1 MRFLSL
7 LYIFCFFFPLIS
19 NKEEYKIIDVS
30 YYQGDIDWKKVK
42 EYGIEGAII
51 RCGFGSN
58 LKKHDDKC
66 FLKNVKGCI
75 ENNIPF
81 GIYLISYADSVEKA
95 ESEARHVIRLVE
107 PYKDKLAFPIFYDLE
122 IEDEKKNINLG
133 PYAVQSGKKFIEIM
147 ENNGYEVGIYAN
159 QKWFDNYIKDNFNNY
174 PLWVARYG
182 YPDDGNKHKKPIVP
196 SNGKIDIWQYTK
208 NGTVEGINGDVD
220 INACFRQIIPLTTFD
235 SLIITDKDQIVPLT
249 INCASNGQDMKF
261 YKKNFNLGNFNAFNI
276 YGMKSG
282 HCQKS
287 TLEMMEEM
295 VKNYGPGYTNEYYE
309 LFYRIYNI
317 VSDVKMYMNVD
328 YENKQGILKSAR
340 ALCYGTCREGS
351 IAKLSCFFEGVD
363 INTSKKIYSNQ
374 LSGYAHNNNCNF
386 DNFIKLET
394 LIKESE
400 EENNN
405 SNEENEKKIKNTEY
419 INTAEDLNNNG
430 QIPFKNLNFLL
441 NAFNLIL
448 LLTS

>member
-1 MRFLSL
+1 MKFLSL
-7 LYIFCFFFPLIS
+7 LYIFCFLFSLIS

-30 YYQGDIDWKKVK
+30 YHQGDIDWKKVK

-51 RCGFGSN
+51 RCGFDTNS
-58 LKKHDDKC
+58 KKNDDIC

-81 GIYLISYADSVEKA
+81 GIYLISYADSIEKA

-122 IEDEKKNINLG
+122 IEDIKKYQFRALC
-133 PYAVQSGKKFIEIM
+133 SSKWEKFIEIM
-147 ENNGYEVGIYAN
+147 ENNGYEVGIYSN
-159 QKWFDNYIKDNFNNY
+159 QNWFDSYIKDNFNSY

-196 SNGKIDIWQYTK
+196 NNGKIDIWQYTQ
-208 NGTVEGINGDVD
+208 NGTVKGINGNVD
-220 INACFRQIIPLTTFD
+220 ISACFREIIPITTID
-235 SLIITDKDQIVPLT
+235 SLIITDKDQIAPLT

-261 YKKNFNLGNFNAFNI
+261 YKKNFNSGNFNAFNI
-276 YGMKSG
+276 YGMKSN

-340 ALCYGTCREGS
+340 ALCYGKCREGS
-351 IAKLSCFFEGVD
+351 IAKLSCFFEGED
-363 INTSKKIYSNQ
+363 INTNKKIYSNQ
-374 LSGYAHNNNCNF
+374 LSGYASNNKCSF
-386 DNFIKLET
+386 YNFIKLET

-405 SNEENEKKIKNTEY
+405 SHEENKKKNKK
-419 INTAEDLNNNG
+419 
-430 QIPFKNLNFLL
+430 F
-441 NAFNLIL
+441 
-448 LLTS
+448 